1 MIIKNEP
8 AYQKAIEKLKQ
19 DQEFINSEKKRFEDM
34 GLNSEQ
40 IKMAIQPLISFH
52 EQLKAEVE
60 SYEKIKRGSFNPI
73 YKFTDI
79 GKTLIAYRIYLGM
92 TQAELA
98 NKLGV
103 SESQVSRDERHEYYG
118 ATTEKIETV
127 MEAMGMKATI
137 NIEIDGELGA

>member
-1 MIIKNEP
+1 MIKNES
-8 AYQKAIEKLKQ
+8 AYQKAVEKLKQ
-19 DQEFINSEKKRFEDM
+19 DHEFIRSEKKRFEEM
-34 GLNSEQ
+34 GLNSDQ
-40 IKMAIQPLISFH
+40 TKMAIQPLISFH

-60 SYEKIKRGSFNPI
+60 YYEKIKRGSFNPI

-103 SESQVSRDERHEYYG
+103 NESQVSRDERHEYYG

-127 MEAMGMKATI
+127 MEAMGMKAII
-137 NIEIDGELGA
+137 NIEIDGAVGA

>member
-1 MIIKNEP
+1 MIKNEP
-8 AYQKAIEKLKQ
+8 AYQKAVEKLKQ
-19 DQEFINSEKKRFEDM
+19 DQEFIASEKKRFEEM

-40 IKMAIQPLISFH
+40 IKMAIQPLFSFH

-60 SYEKIKRGSFNPI
+60 YYEKIKRGSFNPI

-92 TQAELA
+92 TQAEVA

-127 MEAMGMKATI
+127 MESMGMKATI
-137 NIEIDGELGA
+137 HIEIDGKVGA

>member
-1 MIIKNEP
+1 MIKNEP
-8 AYQKAIEKLKQ
+8 AYQKAVEKLKQ
-19 DQEFINSEKKRFEDM
+19 DQEFITSEKKRFEEM

-40 IKMAIQPLISFH
+40 IKLAIQPLFSFH

-60 SYEKIKRGSFNPI
+60 YYEKIKRGSFNPI

-98 NKLGV
+98 NKLEV

-127 MEAMGMKATI
+127 MESMGMKATI

>member
-1 MIIKNEP
+1 MIKNES
-8 AYQKAIEKLKQ
+8 AYQKAVEKLEK
-19 DQEFINSEKKRFEDM
+19 DQKFIASEKKRFEEM
-34 GLNSEQ
+34 GLSPEQ
-40 IKMAIQPLISFH
+40 IEMAVQPLISFH

-60 SYEKIKRGSFNPI
+60 YYEKIKRGSFNPI

-98 NKLGV
+98 KKLEV

-118 ATTEKIETV
+118 ATTEKVEAV
-127 MEAMGMKATI
+127 MEAMGMKTII
-137 NIEIDGELGA
+137 NIEVI

>member
-1 MIIKNEP
+1 MIKNES
-8 AYQKAIEKLKQ
+8 AYQKAVEKLKQ
-19 DQEFINSEKKRFEDM
+19 DQEFISSEKRRFEEM
-34 GLNSEQ
+34 GLNSDQ
-40 IKMAIQPLISFH
+40 TKMAIQPLISFH
-52 EQLKAEVE
+52 EQLKAEVGY
-60 SYEKIKRGSFNPI
+60 YEKIKRGSFNPI

-127 MEAMGMKATI
+127 MEAMGMKAII
-137 NIEIDGELGA
+137 NIEIDGAVGA

>member
-1 MIIKNEP
+1 MIKNEP
-8 AYQKAIEKLKQ
+8 AYQKAVEKLKQ
-19 DQEFINSEKKRFEDM
+19 DQEFIRSEKKRFEKM
-34 GLNSEQ
+34 GLTPEQ
-40 IKMAIQPLISFH
+40 TNMAIHPLISFH
-52 EQLKAEVE
+52 GQLKAEVE
-60 SYEKIKRGSFNPI
+60 YYEKIKRGSFNPI

-118 ATTEKIETV
+118 ATTEKIEAV

-137 NIEIDGELGA
+137 NIEIDGVIGA

>member
-1 MIIKNEP
+1 MIKNEL
-8 AYQKAIEKLKQ
+8 AYQKAVEKLKQ
-19 DQEFINSEKKRFEDM
+19 DQEFINNEKNRFEKM
-34 GLNSEQ
+34 GLTPEQ
-40 IKMAIQPLISFH
+40 TKMAIQPLISFH

-60 SYEKIKRGSFNPI
+60 YYEKIKRGSFNPI

-137 NIEIDGELGA
+137 NIELDGAIGA

>member
-1 MIIKNEP
+1 MIKNES
-8 AYQKAIEKLKQ
+8 AYQKAVEKLKQ
-19 DQEFINSEKKRFEDM
+19 DQEFISSEKKRFEEM
-34 GLNSEQ
+34 GLNSDQ
-40 IKMAIQPLISFH
+40 TKMAIQPLISFH

-60 SYEKIKRGSFNPI
+60 YYEKIKRGSFNPI

-127 MEAMGMKATI
+127 MEAMGMKAII
-137 NIEIDGELGA
+137 NIEIDGAVGA

>member
-1 MIIKNEP
+1 MIKNEL
-8 AYQKAIEKLKQ
+8 AYQKAVEKLKQ
-19 DQEFINSEKKRFEDM
+19 DQEFIASEKRRFEEM

-40 IKMAIQPLISFH
+40 IKMAVQPLISFH

-60 SYEKIKRGSFNPI
+60 YYERIKRGSFNPI
-73 YKFTDI
+73 YKFTEI

-98 NKLGV
+98 KKLRV

-118 ATTEKIETV
+118 ATTEKIEAV
-127 MEAMGMKATI
+127 MKAMEMKATI
-137 NIEIDGELGA
+137 NIEVAGELGA

>member
-1 MIIKNEP
+1 MIKNEP
-8 AYQKAIEKLKQ
+8 AYQKAVDKLKQ
-19 DQEFINSEKKRFEDM
+19 DLEFITSEKKRFEEM

-40 IKMAIQPLISFH
+40 INAAIQPLFSFH
-52 EQLKAEVE
+52 EQLKAEVAY
-60 SYEKIKRGSFNPI
+60 YEKIKRGSFNPI

-79 GKTLIAYRIYLGM
+79 GKTLIAYRIYIGM

-98 NKLGV
+98 NKLEV

-127 MEAMGMKATI
+127 MESMGMKATI
-137 NIEIDGELGA
+137 NIEIDGKLGA

>member
-1 MIIKNEP
+1 MIKNESS
-8 AYQKAIEKLKQ
+8 YQKAVEKLKY
-19 DQEFINSEKKRFEDM
+19 DQEFISSEKNRFKEM
-34 GLNSEQ
+34 KLNDEQ

-60 SYEKIKRGSFNPI
+60 YYERIKRGSFNPI

-98 NKLGV
+98 RKLDV

-118 ATTEKIETV
+118 ATTEKIEDV
-127 MEAMGMKATI
+127 MNAMGMKATI
-137 NIEIDGELGA
+137 NIEITGELGA

>member
-1 MIIKNEP
+1 
-8 AYQKAIEKLKQ
+8 
-19 DQEFINSEKKRFEDM
+19 
-34 GLNSEQ
+34 
-40 IKMAIQPLISFH
+40 MAIQPLISFH

-60 SYEKIKRGSFNPI
+60 YYEKIKRGSFNPI

-137 NIEIDGELGA
+137 NIELDGAIGA

>member
-1 MIIKNEP
+1 MIKNES
-8 AYQKAIEKLKQ
+8 AYQKAVEKLKL
-19 DQEFINSEKKRFEDM
+19 DQEFINNEKNRFAEM

-40 IKMAIQPLISFH
+40 IKMAIQPLLSFH
-52 EQLKAEVE
+52 EQLKSEVE
-60 SYEKIKRGSFNPI
+60 YYEKIKRGSFNPI

-92 TQAELA
+92 TQSELA

-103 SESQVSRDERHEYYG
+103 SEPQVSRDERHEYYG

-127 MEAMGMKATI
+127 MEAMGMKTTI

>member
-1 MIIKNEP
+1 MIKNEP
-8 AYQKAIEKLKQ
+8 AYQKAVEKLKQ
-19 DQEFINSEKKRFEDM
+19 DQEFIASEKKRFEDM

-40 IKMAIQPLISFH
+40 IKLAIQPLFSFH
-52 EQLKAEVE
+52 EQLKAEIE
-60 SYEKIKRGSFNPI
+60 YYEKIKRGSFNPI
-73 YKFTDI
+73 YKFTDS

-127 MEAMGMKATI
+127 MESMGMKATI
-137 NIEIDGELGA
+137 NIEIDGKLGA

>member
-1 MIIKNEP
+1 MIKNES
-8 AYQKAIEKLKQ
+8 AYQKAVEKLKQ
-19 DQEFINSEKKRFEDM
+19 DKEFISSEKKRFEDM
-34 GLNSEQ
+34 GLTSEQ
-40 IKMAIQPLISFH
+40 TKMAIEPLISFH

-60 SYEKIKRGSFNPI
+60 YYEKIKRGSFNPI

-79 GKTLIAYRIYLGM
+79 GKTLIAYRIYLSM

-118 ATTEKIETV
+118 ATTDKIESV
-127 MEAMGMKATI
+127 MEAMGMKAII
-137 NIEIDGELGA
+137 NIEIDGAIGA